1 MRPVNES
8 LAEEDEYGTVH
19 PASQPDT
26 NLPTTTVS
34 PTIDVLNI
42 SANHH
47 RHRRFSEGSV
57 VGTPKS
63 ETNTKSLPFRKK
75 GGELESHVLAGLTL
89 AGLAATMLHT
99 VHTYQMEQLSSS
111 QALVNG
117 SSSSIH
123 RHFGPYS
130 AGAMILKTLSYV
142 VGAWWVDSY
151 AATRRNRTD
160 AIGAMGFG
168 LAAIFLVS
176 HWHTSLAP
184 RLQWAFE
191 CTRSVYI
198 LILASPIIDD
208 HRMSPVAR
216 IQFMASGQCINL
228 GTALIV
234 RWMCELFSS
243 SNSSTVSNTVPRT
256 LADHESR
263 IILLL
268 LAIIACILF
277 TVAQTQIASLKSPLI
292 RLLFSPLWKR
302 SRVKQDDHG
311 NDDVDVRKLV
321 PPITTEAPATSWWN
335 NHALSRRGDLDW
347 RRVVR
352 DLCRSQ
358 RFRMWLGME
367 VLMESHIAIFHVSYL
382 HEFVYNH
389 ETDGLDAKAA
399 WALVLT
405 RKVAAIV
412 TYLPMAL
419 PFGYAGVYRA
429 LFYTAGGLSIVVLV
443 IHEISPIASVELYYF
458 AMVFL
463 LFATVAVHSAG
474 FQLAM
479 ADLSLEMHYR
489 QVLEGRIDDP
499 SLAGVLIGANAVVC
513 KPVAYLVSM
522 LVTYMQTS
530 PHSYYLLTLVPFLGS
545 AFQLWFWNRYDLTP
559 RRTAAMREELFRN
572 NMTGSDLP
580 R

>member
-19 PASQPDT
+19 PSQLDTTAAASP
-26 NLPTTTVS
+26 P
-34 PTIDVLNI
+34 IDVLNI

-57 VGTPKS
+57 VLTPKT
-63 ETNTKSLPFRKK
+63 EKNIKSLPSRKK

-99 VHTYQMEQLSSS
+99 VHTYQMDQLSSS
-111 QALVNG
+111 QALVG
-117 SSSSIH
+117 GDSSSH

-130 AGAMILKTLSYV
+130 AGAMILKTISYV
-142 VGAWWVDSY
+142 VGAWCVDSY
-151 AATRRNRTD
+151 AATRRTRTD

-168 LAAIFLVS
+168 LAAVFLLS
-176 HWHTSLAP
+176 HWHASLAP
-184 RLQWAFE
+184 RWQWAFE

-198 LILASPIIDD
+198 LILASPVIDD
-208 HRMSPVAR
+208 HRLSPVAR
-216 IQFMASGQCINL
+216 IQFMASGQCVNL

-234 RWMCELFSS
+234 RWMCELVSSANSTSS
-243 SNSSTVSNTVPRT
+243 SNDIPRT
-256 LADHESR
+256 LAEHESR
-263 IILLL
+263 LFLLF

-277 TVAQTQIASLKSPLI
+277 TVAQTQIASLKSPSI
-292 RLLFSPLWKR
+292 RLVFSPLWKR
-302 SRVKQDDHG
+302 SRVKQDEDAHG
-311 NDDVDVRKLV
+311 MDDVDVRKV
-321 PPITTEAPATSWWN
+321 VSPISTEAPTTSWWN
-335 NHALSRRGDLDW
+335 SHALLRRGDLDW

-389 ETDGLDAKAA
+389 ETDGLDARAA
-399 WALVLT
+399 WVLVLT

-419 PFGYAGVYRA
+419 HFGYAGVYRA
-429 LFYTAGGLSIVVLV
+429 LFYTAGGLSFVVLV

-463 LFATVAVHSAG
+463 LFSTVAVHSAG

-489 QVLEGRIDDP
+489 QVLEGRTDDP

-522 LVTYMQTS
+522 LVTYMQSS

-559 RRTAAMREELFRN
+559 RRTAAMREELFRD
-572 NMTGSDLP
+572 NMPGSDLP